1 MHQCS
6 ECFSVDQTAKKAAR
20 AAKKKQA
27 PVILP
32 LILEYLS
39 QPVAVA
45 PHVAPLL
52 SPPAPLFASEQ
63 QFASVDIAV
72 APKTPTSVAGEL
84 NSKTPKS
91 AAVKTPNIPNSAA
104 VLSVGNPN
112 SPKSAAVKTP
122 KTPNSAAVLS
132 VGNPNSL
139 NSDAVKIPKPL
150 GYVQKRLHDEFDAD
164 SSSDDSHHRARHKL
178 PLPIPSRADL
188 AALKQK
194 LQEKMDALQQKRQKL
209 DIKSPS
215 PSASDGTTSSDD
227 GAADEDVK
235 TSKDRLP
242 RITAEERSCVCD
254 WIAKDRKDG
263 KMNNGR
269 WIRNGGAKGATM
281 TATSSEVKTSGAYEA
296 LAV

>member
-1 MHQCS
+1 MNSRCSVCTPQMHQCS
-6 ECFSVDQTAKKAAR
+6 GCFSVDQTAKKAAR
-20 AAKKKQA
+20 AAKKNQA
-27 PVILP
+27 LAILP

-39 QPVAVA
+39 QPVAAAA
-45 PHVAPLL
+45 PVPFLLEIPIL
-52 SPPAPLFASEQ
+52 SPPAPLFAPEQ
-63 QFASVDIAV
+63 QLFASVDNAV
-72 APKTPTSVAGEL
+72 ALKTPTSGAGEF

-91 AAVKTPNIPNSAA
+91 AAVK
-104 VLSVGNPN
+104 NP
-112 SPKSAAVKTP
+112 S
-122 KTPNSAAVLS
+122 TPNSAAVLS
-132 VGNPNSL
+132 VGNPKTP
-139 NSDAVKIPKPL
+139 NSDAVSSVKNPKPL
-150 GYVQKRLHDEFDAD
+150 GYLQKRLHDEFDAD

-194 LQEKMDALQQKRQKL
+194 LQEKMDALQEKRQKL
-209 DIKSPS
+209 SVKSRS

-227 GAADEDVK
+227 DVADEDVK
-235 TSKDRLP
+235 TSKDWLP

-281 TATSSEVKTSGAYEA
+281 TATKYPKP
-296 LAV
+296 

>member
-1 MHQCS
+1 LQTHQCS
-6 ECFSVDQTAKKAAR
+6 GCFSVDQTAKKVAR
-20 AAKKKQA
+20 AAKNLKNQA
-27 PVILP
+27 PAILP
-32 LILEYLS
+32 LILEYLA
-39 QPVAVA
+39 QPDAVA
-45 PHVAPLL
+45 PPVAPFLSEFQLL
-52 SPPAPLFASEQ
+52 SPPAL
-63 QFASVDIAV
+63 AV
-72 APKTPTSVAGEL
+72 APRTPTSAAGEL

-91 AAVKTPNIPNSAA
+91 AAVKN
-104 VLSVGNPN
+104 
-112 SPKSAAVKTP
+112 
-122 KTPNSAAVLS
+122 
-132 VGNPNSL
+132 
-139 NSDAVKIPKPL
+139 PKPL
-150 GYVQKRLHDEFDAD
+150 GHLHLVQKRLHDDLDVD

-188 AALKQK
+188 AALQQK
-194 LQEKMDALQQKRQKL
+194 LQVKMDALQQKRQKL
-209 DIKSPS
+209 SCVKSRS
-215 PSASDGTTSSDD
+215 SSASDDTTSCDED
-227 GAADEDVK
+227 VEDEDVK